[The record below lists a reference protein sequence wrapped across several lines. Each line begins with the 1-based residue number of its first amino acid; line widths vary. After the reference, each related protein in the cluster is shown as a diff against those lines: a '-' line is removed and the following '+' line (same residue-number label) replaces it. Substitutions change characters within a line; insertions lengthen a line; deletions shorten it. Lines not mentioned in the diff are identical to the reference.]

1 MQQLVEPWPDYALLD
16 TGDGEKLEKFGAYV
30 LRRPE
35 PQAIWPKAM
44 PQSVWEKMPDA
55 TFLRGKGNEEAGNWT
70 VKPGMQDPWYC
81 RYEKGPLNLRYKLS
95 LSAFK
100 HVGVF
105 PEQSAN
111 WDFMATELT
120 RIQKECGEVPKVLN
134 LFAYTGIAS
143 LAARSLRTQVTHV
156 DAVRQVLSWGKDNME
171 ASKLDG
177 IRWLADDALKFVR
190 REERRGN
197 RYHCIILDPPAYGR
211 GPEGEKWIL
220 EDSISELMRVC
231 SQILAQKSSCLILN
245 LYSMGYS
252 ACIAENLCRVFFP
265 QAGIQSGE
273 LVLADTHG
281 RKLPLGVFCRVSL

>member
-44 PQSVWEKMPDA
+44 PQSDWEKMPNA
-55 TFLRGKGNEEAGNWT
+55 TFLRGKGNTEAGNWIL
-70 VKPGMQDPWYC
+70 KPGMQDPWYC
-81 RYEKGPLNLRYKLS
+81 RYEKGPLSLRYKLS

-100 HVGVF
+100 HVGIF

-111 WDFMATELT
+111 WDFMANELT
-120 RIQKECGEVPKVLN
+120 RIEKECGEVPKVLN

-143 LAARSLRTQVTHV
+143 LAARSMGAQVTHV

-171 ASKLDG
+171 ASNLDG

-220 EDSISELMRVC
+220 EESISELMLLC
-231 SQILAQKSSCLILN
+231 SHILAQKNSCLILN

-265 QAGIQSGE
+265 QAGIRSGE
-273 LVLADTHG
+273 FVLTDTHG
-281 RKLPLGVFCRVSL
+281 RKLPLGIFCRVCL